1 MFQTQRRS
9 LVFML
14 AGLMLVGVVAGFA
27 SGADPTSAGLLSYDV
42 TLTPNYLSPLDSAS
56 SNYQAVWIYGKSPTT
71 PYRSPDSQ
79 KQISRYLLLDPRATD
94 ADGNRG
100 NDDWWFV
107 IQRYWSSSYQPSN
120 HGDWGLEVNF
130 HNVAGDAGPAN
141 SGGVG
146 WGFGTGVSS
155 LVLDWLPGASAP
167 QFGLEPIAPNE
178 NIPLPPVTRNAW
190 HTYVVHYIAGRTD
203 GSTVRPGALTV
214 WADGSDTP
222 AINLNN
228 VNTVQRAQGPDG
240 NYYTQRWMQLWE
252 GDYTRN
258 LQSVSTVRLALT
270 RVGNTLAQALADRPA
285 VNGTTVPGQYYSGH
299 GTNAG
304 PPSVTQA
311 TPLTAADGAIPPSLG
326 GSGSTPPTPVV
337 TTSTPPRP
345 TTTTTTTT
353 DYDHDHDH
361 HDRDRAAPAPPP
373 EKVPQRFATGDP
385 ADCPDRHLALV
396 GRHSLH
402 TLGPPEDPPA
412 VARRRAERVPAGPS
426 GDRADALRDAGPV
439 GQPAVLRQDQPGRL
453 ARPARCKLRHLG
465 SPPHG
470 RSPEAGRV
478 EASLCRG
485 GRGSPASPDPL
496 TSWSR

>member
-14 AGLMLVGVVAGFA
+14 AGLMLVGLVAGFA
-27 SGADPTSAGLLSYDV
+27 SGADPSSAGLPSYDV
-42 TLTPNYLSPLDSAS
+42 TLTPNYLSPLDPPS
-56 SNYQAVWIYGKSPTT
+56 SNLQAVWIYGKSPTT

-79 KQISRYLLLDPRATD
+79 HQVSRYLLLDPRVTD
-94 ADGNRG
+94 ANGNRG

-107 IQRYWSSSYQPSN
+107 IQRYWPSSYQPSN
-120 HGDWGLEVNF
+120 HGDWGLEANF

-155 LVLDWLPGASAP
+155 LRLEWLPGANAP
-167 QFGLEPIAPNE
+167 QFGLEPIHPNE
-178 NIPLPPVTRNAW
+178 NLPLPPVTRNAW

-222 AINLNN
+222 AINLSN

-240 NYYTQRWMQLWE
+240 NYYTQRWMQLWD

-258 LQSVSTVRLALT
+258 LLSVSTVRLALT
-270 RVGNTLAQALADRPA
+270 RVGNTLAQALADRPT
-285 VNGTTVPGQYYSGH
+285 VIGTTAPGQFYSGR

-304 PPSVTQA
+304 PPSVTPA

-326 GSGSTPPTPVV
+326 GSGSTPPAPVV
-337 TTSTPPRP
+337 TTSTTPRP

-353 DYDHDHDH
+353 ATTTTSTTGTEPRPSPRPRGPRRLSGSEVEAPSGAQTVISLWWDGVHFTRWGNLKAHLQSRGVEPSAFLQGHPAIVEMLSVTPVQWDSRQFYVRTSLAAWL
-361 HDRDRAAPAPPP
+361 DRRGA
-373 EKVPQRFATGDP
+373 KYGTWVQ
-385 ADCPDRHLALV
+385 
-396 GRHSLH
+396 RHS
-402 TLGPPEDPPA
+402 GA
-412 VARRRAERVPAGPS
+412 
-426 GDRADALRDAGPV
+426 ALR
-439 GQPAVLRQDQPGRL
+439 L
-453 ARPARCKLRHLG
+453 AA
-465 SPPHG
+465 
-470 RSPEAGRV
+470 
-478 EASLCRG
+478 
-485 GRGSPASPDPL
+485 
-496 TSWSR
+496 

>member
-14 AGLMLVGVVAGFA
+14 AGLAVVGVIAGFA

-42 TLTPNYLSPLDSAS
+42 TLTPNYLSPLDPPSA
-56 SNYQAVWIYGKSPTT
+56 NYQAVWIYGKSPTT
-71 PYRSPDSQ
+71 PYLSPDSQ
-79 KQISRYLLLDPRATD
+79 HQVSRYLLLDPRATD
-94 ADGNRG
+94 ANGVRG

-107 IQRYWSSSYQPSN
+107 IQRYWPSSYQPSN

-155 LVLDWLPGASAP
+155 LVLDWLPGANAP
-167 QFGLEPIAPNE
+167 QFGLEPNAPNE

-203 GSTVRPGALTV
+203 GSTARPGALTV
-214 WADGSDTP
+214 WADGSDVP
-222 AINLNN
+222 AINLSN

-258 LQSVSTVRLALT
+258 LQSVSTVRLAQT
-270 RVGNTLAQALADRPA
+270 RVGNTLAQALADRP
-285 VNGTTVPGQYYSGH
+285 VVIGTTAPGQYYSGH

-304 PPSVTQA
+304 APSVAPA
-311 TPLTAADGAIPPSLG
+311 TPLTAADGAIPASLG
-326 GSGSTPPTPVV
+326 GGGANPPTPVV
-337 TTSTPPRP
+337 TTPTPPRPTP

-353 DYDHDHDH
+353 TTSTTDSRPSPRRPRRSLSDS
-361 HDRDRAAPAPPP
+361 
-373 EKVPQRFATGDP
+373 
-385 ADCPDRHLALV
+385 ALE
-396 GRHSLH
+396 GSPTAQTAISLWWDGIH
-402 TLGPPEDPPA
+402 FT
-412 VARRRAERVPAGPS
+412 RW
-426 GDRADALRDAGPV
+426 
-439 GQPAVLRQDQPGRL
+439 GRL
-453 ARPARCKLRHLG
+453 KSHLQSHGVEPSAFLQGHPAIVEMLSVTPVQWDSRQFYVRTSLAAWLDRRGANYGTWVRRHTGAAQRL
-465 SPPHG
+465 
-470 RSPEAGRV
+470 A
-478 EASLCRG
+478 A
-485 GRGSPASPDPL
+485 
-496 TSWSR
+496 